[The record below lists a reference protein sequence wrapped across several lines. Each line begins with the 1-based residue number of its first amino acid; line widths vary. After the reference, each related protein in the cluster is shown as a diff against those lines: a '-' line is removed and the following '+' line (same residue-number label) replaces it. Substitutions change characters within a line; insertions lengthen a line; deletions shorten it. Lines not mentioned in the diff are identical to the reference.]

1 MNLDILSIAIMTAL
15 VVNVSGV
22 VFIVDTLIRRDDG
35 AGRVW
40 TLAFLAGML
49 TTIAY
54 IVWAY
59 DRSSWWAVA
68 VGNAAFVAGTGLMW
82 LGCRSFNGRRM
93 TAASAAVGATVL
105 GVGIAALAEGPDG
118 GDWAGAL
125 AMFLGLLVFA
135 TLGAIE
141 CLRGQMGR
149 IRTSWGLAFVL
160 GLQAV
165 YYAVRTPV
173 FVLAGPDSAIFQEG
187 FGTVNTSFLTVILT
201 IVAVVVTS
209 VLRAGRT
216 SLRGRAAPSLSL
228 VGEDGIAPLPAFER
242 MLGEVSARARARGE
256 LVGVIAVRI
265 EDLDQISTAF
275 GREAV
280 AAVVDTWRS
289 AVRSYA
295 PSMALVGEDGPMGI
309 VVGIQPAS
317 EADARRQAALV
328 YRGVFDELGQV
339 SGAVIPVVGVGV
351 GLSDVAGY
359 EVDDLM
365 GRARDAAQRAALS
378 IDASVLVAEDDS
390 ATGSFS
396 VP

>member
-15 VVNVSGV
+15 VVSVSGV

-93 TAASAAVGATVL
+93 KLASAAVGATVVAV
-105 GVGIAALAEGPDG
+105 GVAALAAGPGG
-118 GDWAGAL
+118 GDWGGAL

-135 TLGAIE
+135 TLGAVE
-141 CLRGQMGR
+141 CLRGEMGG

-160 GLQAV
+160 GLQAA
-165 YYAVRTPV
+165 YYAVRTPIFV
-173 FVLAGPDSAIFQEG
+173 FAGPDSAIFQEG

-216 SLRGRAAPSLSL
+216 SLRGRAAPSLAL
-228 VGEDGIAPLPAFER
+228 VGEDGIASLAVFEG
-242 MLGEVSARARARGE
+242 MLGEVAARARTRGE

-280 AAVVDTWRS
+280 AAVVDAWRS
-289 AVRSYA
+289 AVRAYA
-295 PSMALVGEDGPMGI
+295 PSMAFVGEDGPVGL

-317 EADARRQAALV
+317 ESEARRQAALI
-328 YRGVFDELGQV
+328 YRGVFDELGRL
-339 SGAVIPVVGVGV
+339 SGAVIPVIGVGV
-351 GLSDVAGY
+351 GLSQIAGY
-359 EVDDLM
+359 EVDDLI

-378 IDASVLVAEDDS
+378 VDASVLVAEGENVE
-390 ATGSFS
+390 GSFR